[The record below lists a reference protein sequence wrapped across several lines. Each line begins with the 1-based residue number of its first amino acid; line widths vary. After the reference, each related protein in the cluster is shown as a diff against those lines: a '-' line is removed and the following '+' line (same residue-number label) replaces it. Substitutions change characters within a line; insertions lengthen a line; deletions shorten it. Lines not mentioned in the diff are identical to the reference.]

1 MQKRTTRFLLA
12 FFALLMA
19 CAPALA
25 EGPWDW
31 GEPNASETREW
42 TIMAF
47 VNGDNNLEAAALADL
62 LEMEKGLP
70 EGGTVE
76 MIALLDRSN
85 KYTKDLGDWSGA
97 RVFHVKR
104 SADEKTLASEQLAD
118 LGPLDMSDAN
128 TLVRFVKAATA
139 KYPAKKTALV
149 MWNHGG
155 GWGGMSSDEGAKKDR
170 DEKNPQMSMAAF
182 EKALSQL
189 APLQPGGMFELVHF
203 DMCLMGQAEVAVAC
217 APYARWMFAS
227 TPVEPAL
234 GMDYAKFLP
243 LFAAGKPTDEI
254 ITEAVHAGCQ
264 TFLDNDLLSASL
276 SAYDLSRADRFVRAW
291 KKFADALLPEAGG
304 AWAELTR
311 SFYWARNYGP
321 EGDDR
326 RGAEAISS
334 VDLNDWLASIGKLP
348 LGKKLAREIDD
359 LRRAGESLT
368 IASESGPSLDRCGG
382 LSFYAPLR
390 EENMRADYVE
400 TAFDKATGWSDTL
413 RLIHARQAEEGME
426 APRVTAIEIGSPVQ
440 KAGVRSPKGGADFT
454 IRPSSSVTPL
464 SGGDRSG
471 TYVKIAIEG
480 KHILRAYA
488 GFAMAEKAG
497 GPYTIYMHQILHN
510 EHIDEAQEKS
520 VFPTFR
526 DGTNELLYQF
536 GGVMYLLWNAEKQV
550 SPVTVNYLSVS
561 GNEYALRGVYSDPV
575 VGERDVVLTLDA
587 RYNSTKTLTA
597 VGPEGVS
604 NIVPRPDGVFTPVL
618 DVIENGKIVHR
629 RGETPLRWGKGL
641 RVAYTMYPAG
651 SYAAVLARAES
662 LGGAGTTLMSRRLP
676 VAENPQ
682 LGPFAANARGHLDEL
697 NGSFFTLGAV
707 PHASGNGMMIAPTGS
722 HWMLSRDADGVP
734 HATVIS
740 PQETKNYSFQVTPV
754 GLPMLT
760 LYHRDKR
767 NLAAIDMRFFAVRVG
782 EGDMAFWRLID
793 GTTGAP
799 ILLIPSRGGLCR
811 SGWLNG
817 SWTGDNG
824 SALLVKDGRFVL
836 RPRSG
841 EPVAGTYEV
850 TADAVKVTDTAG
862 GLHFYNG
869 FVDQGKLALTDML
882 AGTVEIFTQGTR
894 RPDSPRPPV
903 GNPPAVNQPRPPKP
917 ALPPTVMEKY
927 RNVQLSGTWVFQGGP
942 SLDRFTFAGNR
953 YTRVTLGVV
962 ETGTF
967 TLSAPLRSG
976 APVVWSGIV
985 TSGRLRGMRFRNTI
999 RMIDRNRMMITFGSD
1014 GTSAMFLRVK

>member
-1 MQKRTTRFLLA
+1 MNRRWARFLAVLTA
-12 FFALLMA
+12 LALLV
-19 CAPALA
+19 APALA
-25 EGPWDW
+25 EAWNF
-31 GEPNASETREW
+31 GEPDAGEREW

-47 VNGDNNLEAAALADL
+47 VNGDNNLEAAALTDL

-70 EGGTVE
+70 EGGKVDV
-76 MIALLDRSN
+76 IVLLDRSD
-85 KYTKDLGDWSGA
+85 KYSKDLGDWSGA
-97 RVFHVKR
+97 RVFRVKR
-104 SADEKTLASEQLAD
+104 SADEKSLASELLAD

-128 TLVRFVKAATA
+128 TLTQFVKAATA

-155 GWGGMSSDEGAKKDR
+155 GWGGMSSDEGAKKEG
-170 DEKNPQMSMAAF
+170 DEKTPQMSLAAF
-182 EKALSQL
+182 EKALAEL
-189 APLQPGGMFELVHF
+189 APLQPGGMFELIHF

-217 APYARWMFAS
+217 APYARWMLAS

-243 LFAAGKPTDEI
+243 LFARGLPTDEI

-264 TFLDNDLLSASL
+264 TFLDHDLLAASL
-276 SAYDLSRADRFVRAW
+276 SAYDLSRAERFTRAW
-291 KKFADALLPEAGG
+291 KKFADALLPETAG
-304 AWAELTR
+304 AWADLTR
-311 SFYWARNYGP
+311 SFYWSRNYGP

-326 RGAEAISS
+326 RGGDAISS
-334 VDLNDWLASIGKLP
+334 VDLNDWLASLGKLP

-390 EENMRADYVE
+390 EENLRSDYAE
-400 TAFDKATGWSDTL
+400 TAFDRATGWSDTL
-413 RLIHARQAEEGME
+413 RLIYARQAEEGMT

-440 KAGVRSPKGGADFT
+440 KAGVRTPRGGADFT

-497 GPYTIYMHQILHN
+497 GPYVIYTHQILHN

-536 GGVMYLLWNAEKQV
+536 GGVMHLLWNEEKQI

-575 VGERDVVLTLDA
+575 VGERNVVLTLDA

-604 NIVPRPDGVFTPVL
+604 NVTPRPDGVFTPVL
-618 DVIENGKIVHR
+618 DVIENGKIVHKR
-629 RGETPLRWGKGL
+629 SDTPLRWGKGL
-641 RVAYTMYPAG
+641 RVAYAMYPAG

-662 LGGAGTTLMSRRLP
+662 LGGAGASLMSRRLP

-682 LGPFAANARGHLDEL
+682 LEPFTANARGHLDEL
-697 NGSFFTLGAV
+697 NGGFFTLGAV
-707 PHASGNGMMIAPTGS
+707 PHASGASTMIAPTGA
-722 HWMLSRDADGVP
+722 HWLLAPDKDGVP
-734 HATVIS
+734 GATIIT
-740 PQETKNYSFQVTPV
+740 PQETKKYSFQITPV

-767 NLAAIDMRFFAVRVG
+767 NLAEVDMRFFAVRVG
-782 EGDMAFWRLID
+782 DGDRAFWRLID
-793 GTTGAP
+793 ATTGAP
-799 ILLIPSRGGLCR
+799 ILLIPSRGALCR
-811 SGWLNG
+811 DGWLNG

-824 SALLVKDGRFVL
+824 STLTVRGERFML
-836 RPRSG
+836 RPRNG
-841 EPVAGTYEV
+841 EPVTGTCEV
-850 TADAVKVTDTAG
+850 TADAVRVTDAAG

-882 AGTVEIFTQGTR
+882 AGTVEVFAQGTR
-894 RPDSPRPPV
+894 RPDGPLPPV
-903 GNPPAVNQPRPPKP
+903 ANPPQQNPPRPPKP
-917 ALPPTVMEKY
+917 IPPTVMEQKKSAT
-927 RNVQLSGTWVFQGGP
+927 LSGTWAFEGG
-942 SLDRFTFAGNR
+942 SAIDRFSFVGNR

-962 ETGTF
+962 ETGVF
-967 TLSAPLRSG
+967 NLSAPLRSG
-976 APVVWSGIV
+976 VPVIWSGVV

-999 RMIDRNRMMITFGSD
+999 RMIGKNRMMITFGSD
-1014 GTSAMFLRVK
+1014 GTSAIFVRLR